1 MNEAHIGGNSDR
13 LLNIKAVTD
22 RIPVHHATIRREI
35 NKGKFPPPIKIG
47 IQNFWR
53 ESAVDEY
60 LANKQAEAVER
71 QAAKSQTGNVS

>member
-1 MNEAHIGGNSDR
+1 MSQPHIGTVDR
-13 LLNIKAVTD
+13 LLNIKAITE

-35 NKGKFPPPIKIG
+35 ARGKFPPPIKIG

-60 LANKQAEAVER
+60 LAAKQAEALEQ
-71 QAAKSQTGNVS
+71 QAEILSRTP